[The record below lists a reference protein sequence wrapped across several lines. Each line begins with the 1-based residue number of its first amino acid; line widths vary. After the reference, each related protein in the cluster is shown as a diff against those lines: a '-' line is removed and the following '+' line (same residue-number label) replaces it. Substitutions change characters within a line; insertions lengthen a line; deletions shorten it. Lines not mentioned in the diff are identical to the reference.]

1 LVGFF
6 LAYVCVI
13 VNSGYHNTQTQRKN
27 MADNNKTPYEL
38 RWEILKEMINLTR
51 DEWHHKRELAQYNAE
66 KSGKSL
72 EYGGDIPLH
81 DALQRA
87 ENVYASFIC
96 KK

>member
-1 LVGFF
+1 
-6 LAYVCVI
+6 
-13 VNSGYHNTQTQRKN
+13 

-38 RWEILKEMINLTR
+38 RWDILKEMLGITR
-51 DEWHHKRELAQYNAE
+51 EEWATKKELAQYNAE

-72 EYGGDIPLH
+72 EYIGDIPLH

>member
-1 LVGFF
+1 M
-6 LAYVCVI
+6 
-13 VNSGYHNTQTQRKN
+13 T
-27 MADNNKTPYEL
+27 DNNKTPYEL
-38 RWEILKEMINLTR
+38 RWEILREMVQLTK
-51 DEWHHKRELAQYNAE
+51 DEWYSKKEVAQYNAE

-72 EYGGDIPLH
+72 EYIGDIPLH

>member
-1 LVGFF
+1 M
-6 LAYVCVI
+6 I
-13 VNSGYHNTQTQRKN
+13 VNRGYHNTQTQRKN
-27 MADNNKTPYEL
+27 MADNNKNPYEL
-38 RWEILKEMINLTR
+38 RWEILKEMIGITR
-51 DEWHHKRELAQYNAE
+51 EEWATKKELAQYNAE

-72 EYGGDIPLH
+72 EYIGDIPLH

>member
-1 LVGFF
+1 
-6 LAYVCVI
+6 
-13 VNSGYHNTQTQRKN
+13 

-38 RWEILKEMINLTR
+38 RWEILKEMLSITR
-51 DEWHHKRELAQYNAE
+51 EEWATKKELAHYNAE

-72 EYGGDIPLH
+72 EYIGDIPLH

>member
-1 LVGFF
+1 M
-6 LAYVCVI
+6 I
-13 VNSGYHNTQTQRKN
+13 VKYGYHNTQTQRKN

-38 RWEILKEMINLTR
+38 RWEILKEMLSVTR
-51 DEWHHKRELAQYNAE
+51 EEWATKKELAQYNAE

-72 EYGGDIPLH
+72 EYIGDIPLH

-87 ENVYASFIC
+87 ENVYTSFIC

>member
-1 LVGFF
+1 
-6 LAYVCVI
+6 
-13 VNSGYHNTQTQRKN
+13 
-27 MADNNKTPYEL
+27 L
-38 RWEILKEMINLTR
+38 RWEILREMVQLTK
-51 DEWHHKRELAQYNAE
+51 DEWYSKKEVAQYNAE

-72 EYGGDIPLH
+72 EYIGDIPLH

>member
-1 LVGFF
+1 MVGFF

-27 MADNNKTPYEL
+27 MADNKTPYEL
-38 RWEILKEMINLTR
+38 RWEILKEMLSITR
-51 DEWHHKRELAQYNAE
+51 EEWATKKELAHYNAE
-66 KSGKSL
+66 KSGKSV
-72 EYGGDIPLH
+72 EYIGDIPLH

>member
-1 LVGFF
+1 
-6 LAYVCVI
+6 VI
-13 VNSGYHNTQTQRKN
+13 VNRGYHNTQTQRKH

-38 RWEILKEMINLTR
+38 RWEILKEMLCITR
-51 DEWHHKRELAQYNAE
+51 EEWSTKKELAQYNAE

-72 EYGGDIPLH
+72 EYIGDIPLH

>member
-1 LVGFF
+1 
-6 LAYVCVI
+6 
-13 VNSGYHNTQTQRKN
+13 

-38 RWEILKEMINLTR
+38 RWEILKEMINITQN
-51 DEWHHKRELAQYNAE
+51 EWFTKKEIAERNAE

-72 EYGGDIPLH
+72 EYIGDIPLH

-87 ENVYASFIC
+87 ENVYTSFIC

>member
-1 LVGFF
+1 
-6 LAYVCVI
+6 
-13 VNSGYHNTQTQRKN
+13 

-38 RWEILKEMINLTR
+38 RWEILKEMISITK
-51 DEWHHKRELAQYNAE
+51 DEWYTKKELAHYNAE
-66 KSGKSL
+66 KSGKSV
-72 EYGGDIPLH
+72 EYIGDIPLH

>member
-1 LVGFF
+1 M
-6 LAYVCVI
+6 I
-13 VNSGYHNTQTQRKN
+13 VNRGYHNTQTQRKN

-38 RWEILKEMINLTR
+38 RWEILKEMIHLTR
-51 DEWHHKRELAQYNAE
+51 DEWNTKKELAHYNAE
-66 KSGKSL
+66 KSGKSV
-72 EYGGDIPLH
+72 EYIGDIPLH

>member
-1 LVGFF
+1 
-6 LAYVCVI
+6 
-13 VNSGYHNTQTQRKN
+13 

-38 RWEILKEMINLTR
+38 RWDILKEMVQLTK
-51 DEWHHKRELAQYNAE
+51 DEWYSKKEVAQYNAE

-72 EYGGDIPLH
+72 EYIGDIPLH

>member
-1 LVGFF
+1 
-6 LAYVCVI
+6 
-13 VNSGYHNTQTQRKN
+13 

-38 RWEILKEMINLTR
+38 RWDILKEMVQLTK
-51 DEWHHKRELAQYNAE
+51 DEWYSKKEVAQYNAE

-72 EYGGDIPLH
+72 EYIGDIPLH

-87 ENVYASFIC
+87 ENVYVSFIC

>member
-1 LVGFF
+1 
-6 LAYVCVI
+6 
-13 VNSGYHNTQTQRKN
+13 

-38 RWEILKEMINLTR
+38 RWEILKEMLGITR
-51 DEWHHKRELAQYNAE
+51 EEWATKKELAQYNAE

-72 EYGGDIPLH
+72 EYIGDIPLH

>member
-1 LVGFF
+1 
-6 LAYVCVI
+6 
-13 VNSGYHNTQTQRKN
+13 

-38 RWEILKEMINLTR
+38 RWEILKEMLSVTR
-51 DEWHHKRELAQYNAE
+51 EEWATKKELAQYNAE

-72 EYGGDIPLH
+72 EYIGDIPLH